1 MFLKMTMETEEDF
14 ENRRLPNL
22 ELSLWV
28 NSETIILYTFF
39 EKSMSSNQ
47 LLHNETALAEDTI
60 IISLTSEVKRRMF
73 NTSEQLDMKERIIVL
88 DKLYQKMRNSGFQR
102 EKIRDIVVAGL
113 KRYERRVEEDKER
126 S

>member
-88 DKLYQKMRNSGFQR
+88 DKLYQKMRNSGF
-102 EKIRDIVVAGL
+102 
-113 KRYERRVEEDKER
+113 
-126 S
+126 